1 MSRSLLRHFRRFA
14 TAFAFV
20 GTFALSTGCAQPV
33 EVDGETLGDS
43 FPIRDV
49 SPQVK
54 GSDTSRQLV
63 FSDDDGEVLRTLA
76 LKFGDL
82 STLEVGVELPL
93 SADVPP
99 TAEATVGDLVEFTR
113 TDGVVVKSSENFRTA
128 VSVGGVMVLEQVEPF
143 YAGTFTAEMDDGGTL
158 SGSFVVVP

>member
-1 MSRSLLRHFRRFA
+1 MSCSPVRHFRRLA
-14 TAFAFV
+14 AAFAVV
-20 GTFALSTGCAQPV
+20 GAFALTTGCAQPV

-43 FPIRDV
+43 FTIRDD
-49 SPQVK
+49 SPEIK
-54 GSDTSRQLV
+54 GNNTSRQLV

-82 STLEVGVELPL
+82 SQLEVGVELPL

-113 TDGVVVKSSENFRTA
+113 ADGVVVKSSQNFRKA
-128 VSVGGVMVLEQVEPF
+128 VSIGGMMVLEQVEPF